1 MIYNILNIG
10 RTGLNAMQNDLDN
23 TAHNIANANTEGYKK
38 KNTSFQ
44 ELVNNRT
51 RRNEVIMADD
61 LDNLSMN
68 AGVKNGVHTVNHK
81 QGSIYP
87 TQGEYHLAI
96 EGKGFFGVRN
106 ENGQLILTRNGG
118 FHIDE
123 EGSILND
130 SGYKLDITTTIP
142 KEQWGNGKVSIDL
155 NGDISSLENGVKKQL
170 GKVVLY
176 NPEDMGAILPIDETS
191 FFLGEGANLIDSITS
206 PDEFGVMMQGYLEG
220 SNVDMAESM
229 VDMITTQ
236 RAYSMNSKTIQT
248 VDDIMVMINN
258 LKR

>member
-10 RTGLNAMQNDLDN
+10 RTGLKGMQNDLDN

-51 RRNEVIMADD
+51 SKNEVILAND
-61 LDNLSMN
+61 LDLSIN

-87 TQGEYHLAI
+87 TQGKYHLAI
-96 EGKGFFGVRN
+96 EGSGFFGVRN
-106 ENGQLILTRNGG
+106 EKNELILTRNGS
-118 FHIDE
+118 FHMDE
-123 EGSILND
+123 EGVISND
-130 SGYKLDITTTIP
+130 SGYKLDLTTRVASG
-142 KEQWGNGKVSIDL
+142 QWGNEDISISTD
-155 NGDISSLENGVKKQL
+155 GEISSLENGVKRIL
-170 GKVVLY
+170 GQVLLY
-176 NPEDMGAILPIDETS
+176 NPEDLGAILPIDETS
-191 FFLGEGANLIDSITS
+191 FFVPANVNLNNSANNPED
-206 PDEFGVMMQGYLEG
+206 FGIMVQGYLEG
-220 SNVDMAESM
+220 SNVDMADSM

-236 RAYSMNSKTIQT
+236 RAYSMNAKAVQTI
-248 VDDIMVMINN
+248 DDIMVMING